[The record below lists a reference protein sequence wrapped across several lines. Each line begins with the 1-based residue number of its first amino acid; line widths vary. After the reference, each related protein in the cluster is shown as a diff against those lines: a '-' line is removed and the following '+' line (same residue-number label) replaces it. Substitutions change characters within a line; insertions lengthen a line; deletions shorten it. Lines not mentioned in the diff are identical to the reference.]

1 DVTAQFATP
10 VDLQAYPLYCT
21 VVAYLTDLSTIRKR
35 LDNGFYRRLSSLMWE
50 VRYIEHNARA
60 FNEPGSPIV
69 KSAKHVSDLLLHFI
83 KDSSCT
89 DILTLHN
96 ARKKDEPEE
105 ESEEEHEEDREAPST
120 STGRLRPWQKRRTQ
134 RYRRESA
141 YNIAAWKQQCRQL
154 VSVIL
159 EREDSEPF
167 RQPVDPIA
175 YPDYRTII
183 PTPMDLGT
191 VRERLREDTYHDPVD
206 FCKDVRLIFSNAKAY
221 TPNKKS
227 RIYGMTLR
235 LSALFEE
242 HIRGIVS
249 EYKSALRY
257 HERRERAA
265 CRGKRAKHARSG
277 SSSRDS

>member
-120 STGRLRPWQKRRTQ
+120 STGRLR
-134 RYRRESA
+134 
-141 YNIAAWKQQCRQL
+141 
-154 VSVIL
+154 
-159 EREDSEPF
+159 
-167 RQPVDPIA
+167 
-175 YPDYRTII
+175 DYRTII

-257 HERRERAA
+257 HERRERA
-265 CRGKRAKHARSG
+265 
-277 SSSRDS
+277 